1 MDLTKTIEPDSTQIN
16 ADDLIGGP
24 ATVTVTEVRKGS
36 AEQPVDII
44 VAEYPGR
51 AYRPSKSMR
60 RVIVAAWGAESKAY
74 IGRRITLYRDPDITF
89 GRDRVGGIRIKALSD
104 IDKPLKL
111 ALTVSRGKRQQFTV
125 EPLADE
131 PQPVVWAGLTDAMK
145 ATGADQEAVL
155 TLAAQVTGGAVTS
168 LHGLTQDQVD
178 RLTALVAQTAV
189 TIDDTGTSK
198 ASTKENEND

>member
-24 ATVTVTEVRKGS
+24 ATVTITEVKKGS

-44 VAEYPGR
+44 VAEFPGR

-60 RVIVAAWGAESKAY
+60 RVIVAAWGTDSKTY
-74 IGRRITLYRDPDITF
+74 IGRRLTLYRDPDITF
-89 GRDRVGGIRIKALSD
+89 GRDRVGGIRISALSD
-104 IDKPLKL
+104 IDKPLTL
-111 ALTVSRGKRQQFTV
+111 ALTVSRGKRQQVTV
-125 EPLADE
+125 DPLPPAE
-131 PQPVVWAGLTDAMK
+131 KQVVWAGLTDAMK
-145 ATGADQEAVL
+145 ATGADQQAVL
-155 TLAAQVTGGAVTS
+155 TLAAQVTGGPVTS

-189 TIDDTGTSK
+189 TIKKSES
-198 ASTKENEND
+198 STKENEND